1 MAAGP
6 ADIGIAD
13 NSTDTMIQ
21 SVEVERKLGI
31 DVVRKSADG
40 GFAAAHAADPVNSF
54 TVTVLGTSEEAVG
67 SALSM
72 TLAAIAGGKS
82 AVTEKTYKRTN
93 DNFDETTFSGTH
105 APAATLP

>member
-6 ADIGIAD
+6 ANIGITD
-13 NSTDTMIQ
+13 NTDDTMIQ

-40 GFAAAHAADPVNSF
+40 GFAAAHAADPINSF
-54 TVTVLGTSEEAVG
+54 TVTVLGTSDEAVG
-67 SALSM
+67 TALSM
-72 TLAAIAGGKS
+72 TLSAISGGKS
-82 AVTEKTYKRTN
+82 VVTEKTYKKTN

-105 APAATLP
+105 APAAELP